1 MGQKFLGTPGNWTPI
16 SEDDFHRVLGTTKP
30 AVTTPL
36 AMGKVV
42 RYTINGMTKIG
53 KISGSDKTGLL
64 LIAPVCNTSKSG
76 YQFSTLQ
83 DKVEKSAV
91 IGTLQTTL

>member
-1 MGQKFLGTPGNWTPI
+1 MGTPGNWTPI
-16 SEDDFHRVLGTTKP
+16 SDDDFHRVLGTTKP
-30 AVTTPL
+30 AAPTPL

-42 RYTINGMTKIG
+42 RYNINGAVKIG

-64 LIAPVCNTSKSG
+64 LIAPVCNQSRSG
-76 YQFSTLQ
+76 YQFSTVQ

>member
-1 MGQKFLGTPGNWTPI
+1 MGQKYLGTPGNWTPI
-16 SEDDFHRVLGTTKP
+16 SDEDAHRVLGTTKP
-30 AVTTPL
+30 AAPSPL

-42 RYTINGMTKIG
+42 RYTFNGITKIG
-53 KISGSDKTGLL
+53 KISGSDKAGLL
-64 LIAPVCNTSKSG
+64 LIAPVCNASKSG

-91 IGTLQTTL
+91 IGQLQTTL